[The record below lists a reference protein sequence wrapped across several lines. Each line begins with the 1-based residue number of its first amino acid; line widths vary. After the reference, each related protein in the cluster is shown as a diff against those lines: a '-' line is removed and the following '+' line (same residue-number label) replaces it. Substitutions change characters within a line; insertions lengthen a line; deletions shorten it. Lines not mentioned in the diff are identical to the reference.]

1 MLRWL
6 LFIILAVWVSRLV
19 HVGRPASRRTRPSDF
34 HPGPGAADPSTVSE
48 PGDESAFSSGDIVD
62 ADFEE
67 IPGPPSP

>member
-34 HPGPGAADPSTVSE
+34 HLAPGAGDPSTPSE
-48 PGDESAFSSGDIVD
+48 VGDESAFSSGDIVD

-67 IPGPPSP
+67 VPGPPGP